1 MRSKHRTNPATGCST
16 LRKCL
21 RKSAGDVMN
30 VTTRRHRSFCSQS
43 RAVKSQVEHICNLC
57 VWNLWVHQGL
67 IYKMISSNLEIRTQ
81 DSKAFIKVRAREPR
95 SVSKISINVQC
106 LLVIRKLKSL
116 SYNKWLFRARKP
128 HSSFIV
134 YRVGTFWKYPFCPNK
149 NSFRTCSQER
159 NPLWEARRSLSK
171 SVKEEKKE
179 RKKTYESTVHHRVQT
194 SKFQNKAISRICQ
207 NAYLKKIMQDLL
219 QNGIDFRDNRRSVS
233 IRITGTSKHCGCF
246 EWAWYEPYSLIR
258 KTVEACLWDAWACAA
273 SYREAGWILM
283 CIRTFSS
290 DSAKCSKV
298 VWTVPLSTSR

>member
-21 RKSAGDVMN
+21 RKSVGDECN
-30 VTTRRHRSFCSQS
+30 HSTSPILLFTKSCCKISSWAHLQS
-43 RAVKSQVEHICNLC
+43 LCLKPLSPPRTNLQ
-57 VWNLWVHQGL
+57 NDLIKLGNKDSGQQSIHQGQSKGAEVSFKDF
-67 IYKMISSNLEIRTQ
+67 YKC
-81 DSKAFIKVRAREPR
+81 P
-95 SVSKISINVQC
+95 QC

-207 NAYLKKIMQDLL
+207 NAYLKKIMQDSL

-233 IRITGTSKHCGCF
+233 IRITGTSKHCGGF
-246 EWAWYEPYSLIR
+246 EWAWYEPYSLIT
-258 KTVEACLWDAWACAA
+258 KIVEACLWDAWACAA

>member
-106 LLVIRKLKSL
+106 LLVIRK
-116 SYNKWLFRARKP
+116 
-128 HSSFIV
+128 
-134 YRVGTFWKYPFCPNK
+134 
-149 NSFRTCSQER
+149 Q
-159 NPLWEARRSLSK
+159 K
-171 SVKEEKKE
+171 SVLQQMAFQSQ
-179 RKKTYESTVHHRVQT
+179 KTT
-194 SKFQNKAISRICQ
+194 FI
-207 NAYLKKIMQDLL
+207 
-219 QNGIDFRDNRRSVS
+219 F
-233 IRITGTSKHCGCF
+233 
-246 EWAWYEPYSLIR
+246 YSLQS
-258 KTVEACLWDAWACAA
+258 W
-273 SYREAGWILM
+273 YILK
-283 CIRTFSS
+283 ISLL
-290 DSAKCSKV
+290 
-298 VWTVPLSTSR
+298 PQ